1 MTDDRRVS
9 SLAGFAA
16 RRAGWVVLAWVALAA
31 VLNVVVPQIE
41 EVAARD
47 STPVVPQDAP
57 SIVAVD
63 EMDKAFGNG
72 GSKSFVVI
80 VMERDGGLTRA
91 DQRYAGRLAAVLTED
106 EDNVSFV
113 QDVRKHPELL
123 KPLTSEDGEARY
135 LLVGITGQTGA
146 PSSIRQVTAVRDV
159 VDDLAPKGLVTEV
172 TGPTATIT
180 DLATETEHSVVLIT
194 AVSVGLIA
202 VLLWLIYRSFA
213 VTALVLAVVG
223 LGLGLARAVT
233 AWCGLAGV
241 FTVSTFSGTFLT
253 AVVLGAGTDY
263 AIFLVS
269 RYHELRR
276 AGVAPAAAA
285 ATAGTRISG
294 VIVGSA
300 LTVVLAC
307 GCMLLAELG
316 FFTTTGPAIAVSVAV
331 NLAVALTLTPALLA
345 LAGSRGWCEPR
356 PERAG
361 SFWPRLAGAVAARP
375 ARMLLVALVPLVAL
389 AALAPLLDVSYDTR
403 DSQPAETESNR
414 GYALLDRHYPVNEI
428 LPDYVLIQADHDL
441 RNARDLA
448 LLERAASAVAQEEGV
463 VLVRS
468 ITRPLGEPI
477 TQASVARQ
485 AGIVGVRL
493 DRASDRVGEGEEGA
507 QQLADGAGQLD
518 DGADRLS
525 DGSGRLADGAQR
537 AVGGADRL
545 VTGTTRLERGV
556 RRLLA
561 GADDAVSG
569 TGRLATGMR
578 ELARGLGTG
587 ADQVQLAVDGL
598 GLAYDA
604 LRTRSLT
611 CNLDPACRQAREG
624 VRQIWVAERDQLLP
638 GLRQA
643 ARAAHR
649 LADGT
654 VGLQDGLR
662 QLRGG
667 LRLARDG
674 ADQLAEGQQ
683 VFADRLGGLA
693 DGADQ
698 LADGADQ
705 LADGADQLQ
714 GGTEEV
720 AASLPELRQGLSRA
734 ATYLRRTGV
743 VARDPGIGGFY
754 LPPAALQDQ
763 RFEAAKGLFLSD
775 DGRTARFAVLGGT
788 DAFDHEA
795 ASRTV
800 EIRETIEQAF
810 RDTRLDDADVSMTG
824 MAATNA
830 DLATYSQSD
839 MRVVALAALIAV
851 FLVLLVL
858 LRSLVAA
865 AVLMATVVLSYASAI
880 GLAVLVWQLVLGQ
893 QIDWTVAAVSFT
905 ILVAVGADYNLLL
918 TKRMHEEAPDGS
930 AEGIARATAAT
941 GSVITSAG
949 VIFAASM
956 FALMAGSVTT
966 MMQVGFTIGTGLLL
980 DTFVVRSLLVPAIAT
995 LLGPRL
1001 WWPGGRSA
1009 SNATSAASATSA
1021 GSAT

>member
-1 MTDDRRVS
+1 MADNGRVS
-9 SLAGFAA
+9 GLARFSAA
-16 RRAGWVVLAWVALAA
+16 RAGWVVLAWVALAA
-31 VLNVVVPQIE
+31 ALNVFVPQLE

-47 STPVVPQDAP
+47 SSPVVPEHAP
-57 SIVAVD
+57 SIVAVA
-63 EMDKAFGNG
+63 EMDEAFGNG
-72 GSKSFVVI
+72 GSQSFVVI
-80 VMERDGGLTRA
+80 AMEREGGLVPA
-91 DQRYAGRLAAVLTED
+91 DTRYAARLAKVLTQD

-123 KPLTSEDGEARY
+123 DPLTSADGEARY

-146 PSSIRQVTAVRDV
+146 PSSIRQVTAVREV
-159 VDDLAPKGLVTEV
+159 VDDLAPEGLTTEV

-180 DLATETEHSVVLIT
+180 DLATETEHSVLRIT
-194 AVSVGLIA
+194 IVSIGLIA
-202 VLLWLIYRSFA
+202 LLLWLIYRSFA
-213 VTALVLAVVG
+213 VTALVLTVVG

-241 FTVSTFSGTFLT
+241 FTVSTFSGSFLT

-269 RYHELRR
+269 RYQELRR
-276 AGVAPAAAA
+276 EGVPARVAA
-285 ATAGTRISG
+285 ATAGTRITS

-316 FFTTTGPAIAVSVAV
+316 FFTTTGPAIAVSVAI
-331 NLAVALTLTPALLA
+331 NLAVAITLTPALLA

-356 PERAG
+356 PERSG
-361 SFWPRLAGAVAARP
+361 SFWPRLAGLVATNP

-477 TQASVARQ
+477 TKATVARQ

-493 DRASDRVGEGEEGA
+493 DRASDRIGDGEGGA
-507 QQLADGAGQLD
+507 RQLADGAGRLG
-518 DGADRLS
+518 DGAARLS
-525 DGSGRLADGAQR
+525 DGTGRLADGAQR

-545 VTGTTRLERGV
+545 VSGTAELEQGV

-569 TGRLATGMR
+569 TGRLAAGMR
-578 ELARGLGTG
+578 QLARGLSTG

-624 VRQIWVAERDQLLP
+624 IRQIWVAERDRLLP

-643 ARAAHR
+643 ARAADR

-654 VGLQDGLR
+654 VGLQGGLR
-662 QLRGG
+662 QLRDG
-667 LRLARDG
+667 LRLAREG
-674 ADQLAEGQQ
+674 ADQLADGQQ
-683 VFADRLGGLA
+683 VFADQLGGLA

-698 LADGADQ
+698 LADGADR
-705 LADGADQLQ
+705 LADGAEQLE

-734 ATYLRRTGV
+734 ATYLRRTGA
-743 VARDPGIGGFY
+743 VAQDPGTGGFY
-754 LPPAALQDQ
+754 LPPTALESDRFAA
-763 RFEAAKGLFLSD
+763 AIGLFLSD

-795 ASRTV
+795 AARTV
-800 EIRETIEQAF
+800 EIRETIDQSL
-810 RDTRLDDADVSMTG
+810 RDTRLDDADVSVTG

-830 DLATYSQSD
+830 DLASYSQSD
-839 MRVVALAALIAV
+839 MRVVALAALVAV

-865 AVLMATVVLSYASAI
+865 TVLMATVVLSFASAI
-880 GLAVLVWQLVLGQ
+880 GLSVLVWQLVLGHD
-893 QIDWTVAAVSFT
+893 IDWTVAAVSFT

-941 GSVITSAG
+941 GAVITSAG

-956 FALMAGSVTT
+956 FALMAGSVST
-966 MMQVGFTIGTGLLL
+966 MAQVGFTIGAGLLL

-1001 WWPGGRSA
+1001 WWPGGRTRSA
-1009 SNATSAASATSA
+1009 
-1021 GSAT
+1021 

>member
-1 MTDDRRVS
+1 MGDNGRVS
-9 SLAGFAA
+9 GLARFAA
-16 RRAGWVVLAWVALAA
+16 KRAAWVVLAWLALAA
-31 VLNVVVPQIE
+31 ALNVFVPQLE

-47 STPVVPQDAP
+47 SSPVVPEHAP
-57 SIVAVD
+57 SIVAV
-63 EMDKAFGNG
+63 EKMDRAFGNG
-72 GSKSFVVI
+72 GSESFVVI
-80 VMERDGGLTRA
+80 AMERDGGLVPA
-91 DQRYAGRLAAVLTED
+91 DRKYAARLASVLTKD
-106 EDNVSFV
+106 EGNVAFV
-113 QDVRKHPELL
+113 QDIRKRPELL
-123 KPLTSEDGEARY
+123 DALTSRDGEARY

-146 PSSIRQVTAVRDV
+146 PSSIRQVTAVREV
-159 VDDLAPKGLVTEV
+159 VDGLAPEGLTTEV

-180 DLATETEHSVVLIT
+180 DLATETEHSIVRITVVSI
-194 AVSVGLIA
+194 GLIA
-202 VLLWLIYRSFA
+202 LILLLIYRSFA
-213 VTALVLAVVG
+213 VMALVLGVVG
-223 LGLGLARAVT
+223 IGLGLARAVT
-233 AWCGLAGV
+233 AACGLAGV

-253 AVVLGAGTDY
+253 AVVFGAGTDY

-269 RYHELRR
+269 RYQELRR
-276 AGVAPAAAA
+276 EGVPPAVAA
-285 ATAGTRISG
+285 ATAGTRISS

-316 FFTTTGPAIAVSVAV
+316 FFSTTGPAIAVSVAI

-345 LAGSRGWCEPR
+345 LFGSRGWCEPR
-356 PERAG
+356 AARAG

-375 ARMLLVALVPLVAL
+375 GRMLAVSLLPLLAL
-389 AALAPLLDVSYDTR
+389 AALAPLLQVTYDTR
-403 DSQPAETESNR
+403 ETQPDDTESNR

-441 RNARDLA
+441 RNPRDLA
-448 LLERAASAVAQEEGV
+448 LLERAASAVAQEQGV
-463 VLVRS
+463 TLVRS

-477 TQASVARQ
+477 TDASVARQ

-493 DRASDRVGEGEEGA
+493 DRVSDRVGDGEHGA
-507 QQLADGAGQLD
+507 NQLADGAGRLG
-518 DGADRLS
+518 DGADQLS
-525 DGSGRLADGAQR
+525 DGSGQLADGAQR

-545 VTGTTRLERGV
+545 VAGTADLEQGV

-561 GADDAVSG
+561 GADDAVTG
-569 TGRLATGMR
+569 TGQLATGMR

-604 LRTRSLT
+604 LRTKSLT
-611 CNLDPACRQAREG
+611 CSLDPACRQAREG
-624 VRQIWVAERDQLLP
+624 IRQIWVAERDRLLP

-643 ARAAHR
+643 ARAADQ

-662 QLRGG
+662 QLRDG
-667 LRLARDG
+667 LSQAREG
-674 ADQLAEGQQ
+674 ADLLADGQQ
-683 VFADRLGGLA
+683 TFADQLGGLA

-705 LADGADQLQ
+705 LADGADRLQ

-720 AASLPELRQGLSRA
+720 AASLPELRQGLARA
-734 ATYLRRTGV
+734 ATYLRRTGS
-743 VARDPGIGGFY
+743 VAKDPAIGGFY
-754 LPPAALQDQ
+754 LPPAALKDQ
-763 RFEAAKGLFLSD
+763 RFAAAMALFLSE
-775 DGRTARFAVLGGT
+775 DGRTTRLAVLGST
-788 DAFDHEA
+788 DAFDREA
-795 ASRTV
+795 AARTR
-800 EIRETIEQAF
+800 EIQETIEQAL
-810 RDTRLDDADVSMTG
+810 RGTRLDDAEVSMTG

-830 DLATYSQSD
+830 DLADYSQAD
-839 MRVVALAALIAV
+839 MRLVALAALVAV

-865 AVLMATVVLSYASAI
+865 TMLMATVVLSYASAL
-880 GLAVLVWQLVLGQ
+880 GLAVLVWQELLG
-893 QIDWTVAAVSFT
+893 IDVDWTVAAVAFV

-930 AEGIARATAAT
+930 AAGIARATAAT

-966 MMQVGFTIGTGLLL
+966 MGQVGFTIGAGLLL
-980 DTFVVRSLLVPAIAT
+980 DTFVVRSLLVPAAAT
-995 LLGPRL
+995 LLGRKL
-1001 WWPGGRSA
+1001 WWPTGRSDSTTGGA
-1009 SNATSAASATSA
+1009 QQA
-1021 GSAT
+1021 

>member
-1 MTDDRRVS
+1 MAGNADNGRVS
-9 SLAGFAA
+9 GLARFSAA
-16 RRAGWVVLAWVALAA
+16 RAGWVVLAWVALAA
-31 VLNVVVPQIE
+31 ALNIFVPQLE

-47 STPVVPQDAP
+47 SSPVVPAYAP
-57 SIVAVD
+57 SIIAVA
-63 EMDKAFGNG
+63 EMDEAFGNG
-72 GSKSFVVI
+72 GSQSFVVI
-80 VMERDGGLTRA
+80 AMERDGGLVPA
-91 DQRYAGRLAAVLTED
+91 DKKYAGRLAQVLTKD
-106 EDNVSFV
+106 EENVSFV
-113 QDVRKHPELL
+113 QDIREHPELL
-123 KPLTSEDGEARY
+123 DPLTSEDGEARY

-159 VDDLAPKGLVTEV
+159 VDELAPEGLTTEV

-180 DLATETEHSVVLIT
+180 DLATETEHSVVRIT
-194 AVSVGLIA
+194 IVSIGLIA
-202 VLLWLIYRSFA
+202 LLLWLIYRSFA
-213 VTALVLAVVG
+213 VTALVLTVVG

-241 FTVSTFSGTFLT
+241 FTVSTFSGSFLT

-269 RYHELRR
+269 RYQELRR
-276 AGVAPAAAA
+276 EDVEPREAA
-285 ATAGTRISG
+285 ATAGTRISS

-316 FFTTTGPAIAVSVAV
+316 FFTTTGPAIAVSVAI
-331 NLAVALTLTPALLA
+331 NLAVAITLTPALLA

-356 PERAG
+356 PVRAG
-361 SFWPRLAGAVAARP
+361 SMWPRLAGAVAAHP
-375 ARMLLVALVPLVAL
+375 ARMLLVALVPLLAL

-403 DSQPAETESNR
+403 DSQPDETESNR

-428 LPDYVLIQADHDL
+428 LPDYVLIQSDHDL

-448 LLERAASAVAQEEGV
+448 LLERAASAVAQEDGV

-468 ITRPLGEPI
+468 ITRPLGKPI
-477 TQASVARQ
+477 TNATVARQ

-493 DRASDRVGEGEEGA
+493 DRASDRLGEGEGGA
-507 QQLADGAGQLD
+507 QQLADGAGQLG
-518 DGADRLS
+518 DGAGELS
-525 DGSGRLADGAQR
+525 DGTGQLADGAER

-545 VTGTTRLERGV
+545 VSGTAELEQGL

-569 TGRLATGMR
+569 TGQLATGMR
-578 ELARGLGTG
+578 ELARGLSTG
-587 ADQVQLAVDGL
+587 ANQVQLAVDGL

-604 LRTRSLT
+604 LRTKSLT

-624 VRQIWVAERDQLLP
+624 IRQIWVAERDRLLP
-638 GLRQA
+638 GLREA
-643 ARAAHR
+643 ARAADQ

-654 VGLQDGLR
+654 VGLQDGIRHLR
-662 QLRGG
+662 DG
-667 LRLARDG
+667 LRLAREGADQLADGQQFFAARLDGLADG
-674 ADQLAEGQQ
+674 ADQLS
-683 VFADRLGGLA
+683 

-698 LADGADQ
+698 LADGAAQ
-705 LADGADQLQ
+705 LE
-714 GGTEEV
+714 GGTEQV
-720 AASLPELRQGLSRA
+720 AASLPELRQGLNRA
-734 ATYLRRTGV
+734 ATYLRRTGA
-743 VARDPGIGGFY
+743 VAQDPGIGGFY
-754 LPPAALQDQ
+754 LPPTALKGERFAA
-763 RFEAAKGLFLSD
+763 AIALFLSE

-795 ASRTV
+795 SARTV

-810 RDTRLDDADVSMTG
+810 RDTRLDDADVSVTG

-830 DLATYSQSD
+830 DLANYSQSD

-865 AVLMATVVLSYASAI
+865 GVLMATVVLSYASSI
-880 GLAVLVWQLVLGQ
+880 GLSVLVWQLLLGHD
-893 QIDWTVAAVSFT
+893 IDWTVAAVSFT

-918 TKRMHEEAPDGS
+918 TKRIHEEAPDGS

-949 VIFAASM
+949 IIFAASM
-956 FALMAGSVTT
+956 FALMAGSVAT
-966 MMQVGFTIGTGLLL
+966 MAQVGFTIGAGLLL
-980 DTFVVRSLLVPAIAT
+980 DTFVVRSLMVPAVAT
-995 LLGPRL
+995 LLGRRL
-1001 WWPGGRSA
+1001 WWPSGQKESV
-1009 SNATSAASATSA
+1009 A
-1021 GSAT
+1021 GP